1 MLRFDLN
8 SKSLGEQTT
17 MNAQAAKKPSLYEQL
32 MDLPEGLTGEIIN
45 GQLRTQPRPAWPH
58 ILAGSRLGA
67 DIEGP
72 YGRGRGGPGGWWI
85 IDEPEIHFILDT
97 EVTVADVA
105 GWRKKRMP
113 SPPEGHKI
121 EVVPD
126 WICEI
131 FSPSTK
137 STDREEKVP
146 LYARYGVR
154 FAWLVDPKTRTLEAY
169 ELADAKWT
177 PLGIFRDDDTVSVA
191 PFDAVVIHLA
201 DLWS

>member
-1 MLRFDLN
+1 ML
-8 SKSLGEQTT
+8 SLSFHSFGEQAT
-17 MNAQAAKKPSLYEQL
+17 MNPRTARKPSLYEQL
-32 MDLPEGLTGEIIN
+32 IALPDGLTGEIIN

-58 ILAGSRLGA
+58 GLAGSRLGA

-85 IDEPEIHFILDT
+85 IDEPEVHFVLDT
-97 EVTVADVA
+97 EVTVPDIA
-105 GWRKKRMP
+105 GWRKERLP

-121 EVVPD
+121 QVVPD

-137 STDREEKVP
+137 STGREEKMP
-146 LYARYGVR
+146 LYARYRVR
-154 FAWLVDPKTRTLEAY
+154 FAWLVDPKSHTLEAY
-169 ELADAKWT
+169 ELADAKWR

-191 PFDAVVIHLA
+191 PFDAIVIRLA
-201 DLWS
+201 DLWG